1 MKNAVVLF
9 VLLGLIVLG
18 PLAPAQTTDSRHL
31 IGVSGTKGSARTLSE
46 AERAIA
52 VDASDNYIES
62 ETESIR
68 PKGVAEALIPDIYK
82 PEQER
87 YIATLEIVHLSW
99 PRLMGGSTDQAGAR
113 LSLGVTRPHYSYKKE
128 LRMIGNLDLKIEG
141 IYHKILNSARL
152 TLVYDMRRSLKKN
165 DTRMCVLVDKVV
177 FKVGVP
183 VGGR

>member
-9 VLLGLIVLG
+9 VLLDSMVLG
-18 PLAPAQTTDSRHL
+18 SLASAQTTDSRHF
-31 IGVSGTKGSARTLSE
+31 ISVSGTKSSARTLSE
-46 AERAIA
+46 AEQATA

-62 ETESIR
+62 QTESIR
-68 PKGVAEALIPDIYK
+68 PKAVAEALIPDIYK
-82 PEQER
+82 PEREK
-87 YIATLEIVHLSW
+87 YIATLEIVHLAW

-128 LRMIGNLDLKIEG
+128 LRMMGNLDLKIES

-165 DTRMCVLVDKVV
+165 DTRMRVLVDKVV

-183 VGGR
+183 VGGW